1 MKQTQLKQHEFCN
14 EHEHDSWPTS
24 GNGLALQE
32 EPSSVE
38 LSDWILL
45 LLRQVRVLHLL
56 SLAVQAVI
64 IRRCIA

>member
-14 EHEHDSWPTS
+14 EHDSWPTS
-24 GNGLALQE
+24 GKGLALQE